1 MEIKS
6 IGIIGATGS
15 LGKGFAKRWAL
26 NGFDIIVGSRSSE
39 KATLFVTKLKEEL
52 GDIQGE
58 ITGGDNA
65 FACKADIVVITIP
78 VESIDSLIAP
88 LNDVLKDKIVLDT
101 MVNLKFGKFI
111 KTNLIDGLSTY
122 EYLQTVLP
130 ESKIVS
136 CFKTI
141 SADVLNDGKPIEQ
154 VDFQISKSDEAIEI
168 SNKLASLVG
177 LSPVRVNGRTHA
189 HTIERMVALAIQLNK
204 SYPGSHVGYSLSG
217 LRNSTHI

>member
-6 IGIIGATGS
+6 IGIIGGTGQ
-15 LGKGFAKRWAL
+15 LGRGFAKRWAL
-26 NGFDIIVGSRSSE
+26 NGFDIIIGSRSYE
-39 KATLFVTKLKEEL
+39 KATLFVNKLKDDL
-52 GDIQGE
+52 GDISGE

-65 FACKADIVVITIP
+65 FACQADVVVITIP

-88 LNDVLKDKIVLDT
+88 QNELLRDKIVIDT

-111 KTNLIDGLSTY
+111 KTNLIDGMSTY

-141 SADVLNDGKPIEQ
+141 SADLLDGDGPIGQ
-154 VDFQISKSDEAIEI
+154 FDFQISKSDEAIEV
-168 SNKLASLVG
+168 SNKLSSLIG

-189 HTIERMVALAIQLNK
+189 HTIERMVAMAIQLNK
-204 SYPGSHVGYSLSG
+204 SYPGSHVGYL
-217 LRNSTHI
+217 LNNIQL

>member
-1 MEIKS
+1 MKIKS
-6 IGIIGATGS
+6 IGIIGGTGQ
-15 LGKGFAKRWAL
+15 LGRGFAKRWAQC
-26 NGFDIIVGSRSSE
+26 GFDIIIGSRSTE
-39 KATLFVTKLKEEL
+39 KATLFVNNLKEGL
-52 GDIQGE
+52 GNIPGE

-65 FACKADIVVITIP
+65 FACKADVVVITIP

-88 LNDVLKDKIVLDT
+88 QRELLMDKIVFDT

-111 KTNLIDGLSTY
+111 KTNLIDGMSTY

-141 SADVLNDGKPIEQ
+141 SADLLDGDEPIDQ
-154 VDFQISKSDEAIEI
+154 ADFQISKYDEAIEI
-168 SNKLASLVG
+168 SNKLSSLIG
-177 LSPVRVNGRTHA
+177 FSPVRVNGRTHA

-204 SYPGSHVGYSLSG
+204 TYPGSHVGYL
-217 LRNSTHI
+217 LKNLQL